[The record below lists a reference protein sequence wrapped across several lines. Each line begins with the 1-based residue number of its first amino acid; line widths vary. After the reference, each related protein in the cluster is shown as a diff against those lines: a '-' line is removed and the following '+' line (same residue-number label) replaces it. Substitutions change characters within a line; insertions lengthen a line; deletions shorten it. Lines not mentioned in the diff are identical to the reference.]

1 MLSGVADVSAD
12 VRAQIRR
19 YRQLRYDRLE
29 NQLLEVQNNAS
40 LKSGARGMQA
50 RKELIAFEKEVA
62 ESLEMYEGPLFNR
75 LSTVE

>member
-1 MLSGVADVSAD
+1 MLSGVADVSGD

-19 YRQLRYDRLE
+19 YRQLRYNRLE

-40 LKSGARGMQA
+40 LKSGSRGMQA

-62 ESLEMYEGPLFNR
+62 ESLEMYEEPLLSR